1 MLLCCSY
8 GEVRYEVRAHC
19 ERPGILTSD
28 LRHAVPFGIMAH
40 PSFVPPPKPISMQ
53 SNQEATVGKGGAQ
66 SMCFVR
72 GGRREWDGRHPFT
85 NPSDAES
92 FDKFKLCMCNC
103 AANAFVPA

>member
-1 MLLCCSY
+1 MLLCRSY

-40 PSFVPPPKPISMQ
+40 PNCVPPPKPISMQ
-53 SNQEATVGKGGAQ
+53 SNQEATVGKGAQ

-72 GGRREWDGRHPFT
+72 GGRSNGADRYTLKRIRH
-85 NPSDAES
+85 
-92 FDKFKLCMCNC
+92 
-103 AANAFVPA
+103 